1 MDSYSPPPQKPRAG
15 PRPSA
20 EIGTRRQRMSGR
32 PLTVIALFGLGLL
45 FAAWILLH
53 RYDRAI
59 CWGHAVVAVAACAPW
74 LIAPRER
81 WGRADRL
88 DKTGS
93 LALALGLTLGFARDR
108 LAGNA
113 ATLLVVELGLEAVG
127 AIAFALV
134 FYRRASLARLRLGI
148 DGGELLKTACDSVG
162 EPIVVVG
169 PGCRVLEVNWFAEI
183 LFSTRLIGQLACETP
198 YFTRER
204 CDGCPVGR
212 CFDERRPVFFVQRGE
227 DARPQHEI
235 AAFPVVHDGVFIGR
249 QIQRVTDVAVRTQ
262 SERHLRFLA
271 HVVDAVSDAVLGL
284 DLNGVVTTANA
295 EAERLFGA
303 FHHALV
309 GRDALDVLGVEPGVD
324 RDRIARLLER
334 REAGRFELVVQLSGR
349 TGARDMVVSLYP
361 VVDDTGAAA
370 GAALLLHDETDTRAA
385 QERLRQAERLSLL
398 GRFVSSVAHEL
409 NNPLAVVY
417 GRAEHFVTVADG
429 ESAPARQ
436 AARDVLDAAER
447 CRRIVAGLLRYARKD
462 GSSRDVVDLRDVAR
476 EALELVAQL
485 ELARRCGARIEL
497 QTDSDPVVVRGD
509 GVLLAQVAT
518 NLITNACHSI
528 RRGGVPGIVSVVVAR
543 HGDQCTLE
551 VADDGPGL
559 DPAAAAHLFEA
570 FHTTKREGEGTGI
583 GLWLSF
589 ALVEDHGGSFEFQ
602 ERRPHGALFRV
613 RLPATT
619 MPRPSCAIDPMH
631 EVRASRAPR
640 ERTGALSLLVVD
652 DEEGIRE
659 LLEAQLSHAGHHV
672 VTAAGGREGLDR
684 AIHAERL
691 DAVVC
696 DRMMPDLAG
705 SELYR
710 RAVEAVPALRGRF
723 VFVTGDVLGEDAN
736 DVSRS
741 DGNEVLSKPF
751 RSADLLAAVERVAA
765 RSIDVAST

>member
-1 MDSYSPPPQKPRAG
+1 MDTFTPLPHKPRAG
-15 PRPSA
+15 PRPARDVGS
-20 EIGTRRQRMSGR
+20 RRQRLSGR
-32 PLTVIALFGLGLL
+32 PLTVVALFGLGLL

-53 RYDRAI
+53 RFE
-59 CWGHAVVAVAACAPW
+59 HAMGWAHGIVAAAACVPW
-74 LIAPRER
+74 LIAPRTR
-81 WGRADRL
+81 WGRSDRL
-88 DKTGS
+88 DRLGS
-93 LALALGLTLGFARDR
+93 LALALGVTLGFTRD
-108 LAGNA
+108 LLPGDA
-113 ATLLVVELGLEAVG
+113 ATLIVVELGVEAVG

-169 PGCRVLEVNWFAEI
+169 PGCRVIEVNWFAEI

-198 YFTRER
+198 YFTRAA

-212 CFDERRPVFFVQRGE
+212 CFDERRPVFFVQRDDDG
-227 DARPQHEI
+227 RSRHEI
-235 AAFPVVHDGVFIGR
+235 AAFPVVHDGEFIGR

-284 DLNGVVTTANA
+284 DLRGVVTTANA
-295 EAERLFGA
+295 EAQRLLGA
-303 FHHALV
+303 DGAVLI
-309 GRDALDVLGVEPGVD
+309 GQDALDVLRLAPGLD
-324 RDRIARLLER
+324 RERVSHLLER
-334 REAGRFELVVQLSGR
+334 REGGRFELALTIAGAQA
-349 TGARDMVVSLYP
+349 ARDMVVSLYP
-361 VVDDTGAAA
+361 VVDDDGLAV
-370 GAALLLHDETDTRAA
+370 GAALLLHDETDARAA
-385 QERLRQAERLSLL
+385 HERLRQAERLSLL

-417 GRAEHFVTVADG
+417 GRAEHFVSVAHA
-429 ESAPARQ
+429 ESAAARQ
-436 AARDVLDAAER
+436 AADDVLDAAER

-462 GSSRDVVDLRDVAR
+462 GSSRGVVDLRDVAR
-476 EALELVAQL
+476 EALEFVGQL

-497 QTDSDPVVVRGD
+497 QTDSDPVVVQGD
-509 GVLLAQVAT
+509 AILLAQVAT

-528 RRGGVPGIVSVVVAR
+528 RRGGVAGTVKVIVAR

-619 MPRPSCAIDPMH
+619 MPLPTCAIDPAH
-631 EVRASRAPR
+631 EVRRSRQPPR
-640 ERTGALSLLVVD
+640 ELALLVVD
-652 DEEGIRE
+652 DEEGIRD
-659 LLEAQLSHAGHHV
+659 LLDAQLTHAGHRV
-672 VTAAGGREGLDR
+672 TTAAGGREGL
-684 AIHAERL
+684 AHAVSGLRF

-696 DRMMPDLAG
+696 DRMMPDLSG
-705 SELYR
+705 GELYR

-751 RSADLLAAVERVAA
+751 RGADLLAAVERLASRPLDVPAA
-765 RSIDVAST
+765 

>member
-1 MDSYSPPPQKPRAG
+1 M
-15 PRPSA
+15 
-20 EIGTRRQRMSGR
+20 
-32 PLTVIALFGLGLL
+32 TVVALFGLGLL

-53 RYDRAI
+53 RFDGAI
-59 CWGHAVVAVAACAPW
+59 AWGHGIVVVAACIPW
-74 LIAPRER
+74 LPLRKSAF
-81 WGRADRL
+81 GRIDRL
-88 DKTGS
+88 DRLGS
-93 LALALGLTLGFARDR
+93 LALVLGATLGFTRDR
-108 LAGNA
+108 IPGDP
-113 ATLLVVELGLEAVG
+113 ATLLVVELGIEAVG
-127 AIAFALV
+127 AIAFAMV

-148 DGGELLKTACDSVG
+148 DGGELLKGACDSVG

-169 PGCRVLEVNWFAEI
+169 AGCRVLEVNWFAEI

-198 YFTRER
+198 YFTRDR

-212 CFDERRPVFFVQRGE
+212 CFDERKPVFFVHRDGE
-227 DARPQHEI
+227 RSQHEV
-235 AAFPVVHDGVFIGR
+235 AAFPVIHDGEFIGR

-284 DLNGVVTTANA
+284 DLRGVVTTANA
-295 EAERLFGA
+295 EAERLLVADGIS
-303 FHHALV
+303 LV
-309 GRDALDVLGVEPGVD
+309 GQDALDALRLEPGVD
-324 RDRIARLLER
+324 RERIARLLER
-334 REAGRFELVVQLSGR
+334 REAGRFEMTLTLPSHV
-349 TGARDMVVSLYP
+349 GARDMVVSLYP
-361 VVDDTGAAA
+361 VVDDVGAPA
-370 GAALLLHDETDTRAA
+370 GAALLLRDETEARVAHD
-385 QERLRQAERLSLL
+385 RLRQAERLSLL

-417 GRAEHFVTVADG
+417 GRAEQFVTVARD
-429 ESAPARQ
+429 ESGAVHQ
-436 AARDVLDAAER
+436 AAQDVLDAAER

-462 GSSRDVVDLRDVAR
+462 GSSRQTVDLRDVAR

-497 QTDSDPVVVRGD
+497 QADADPVTVCGD
-509 GVLLAQVAT
+509 AVLLAQVVT

-528 RRGGVPGIVSVVVAR
+528 RRGGCGGTVRVAVAR
-543 HGDQCTLE
+543 AAGDCTIE

-613 RLPATT
+613 RLPASA
-619 MPRPSCAIDPMH
+619 MPLPSCAIDPVH
-631 EVRASRAPR
+631 AERPSAAPSG
-640 ERTGALSLLVVD
+640 ELSLLVVD
-652 DEEGIRE
+652 DEEGIRD
-659 LLEAQLSHAGHHV
+659 LLEAQLTHAGHRV
-672 VTAAGGREGLDR
+672 VTASGGREGLAR
-684 AIHAERL
+684 AIGGDRF

-710 RAVEAVPALRGRF
+710 RAVDAVPALRGRF

-736 DVSRS
+736 DVSRG
-741 DGNEVLSKPF
+741 DGNEVLAKPF
-751 RSADLLAAVERVAA
+751 RGADLMAAIERVAA
-765 RSIDVAST
+765 RARDVATT